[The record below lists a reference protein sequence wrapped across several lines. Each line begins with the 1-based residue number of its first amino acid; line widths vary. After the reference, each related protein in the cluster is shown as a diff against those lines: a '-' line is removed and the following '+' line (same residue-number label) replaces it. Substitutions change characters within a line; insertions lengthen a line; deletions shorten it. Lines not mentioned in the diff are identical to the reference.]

1 MSKQNIFGAIIWIA
15 TLALMTTV
23 EGMRVFAFINIP
35 ALLWVSLGIIGALL
49 ITKDQRQRRDEK
61 LRIAAQAA
69 WMSGIISFIVGL
81 VVVLSNL
88 DDPKMIGPNL
98 AVALLSVLYAAIVS
112 LVCNTFALRHEAK
125 KERWQ
130 PAATR

>member
-15 TLALMTTV
+15 TLALMTTI
-23 EGMRVFAFINIP
+23 EGMRIPAFINIP
-35 ALLWVSLGIIGALL
+35 ALLWVSLGVIGALL
-49 ITKDQRQRRDEK
+49 ITKDPRQSRDEK
-61 LRIAAQAA
+61 LKIAAQAA

-81 VVVLSNL
+81 VAVLSNL
-88 DDPKMIGPNL
+88 DAPEMIGPNL

-112 LVCNTFALRHEAK
+112 LVCNTLALNHEAK

-130 PAATR
+130 PATTR

>member
-15 TLALMTTV
+15 TLALMTTI
-23 EGMRVFAFINIP
+23 EGMRIPAFINIP
-35 ALLWVSLGIIGALL
+35 ALLWVSLGVIGALL
-49 ITKDQRQRRDEK
+49 ITKDPRQSRDEK
-61 LRIAAQAA
+61 LKIAAHSA

-81 VVVLSNL
+81 VAVLSNL
-88 DDPKMIGPNL
+88 DAPEMIGPNL

-112 LVCNTFALRHEAK
+112 LVCNTLALSHEAK

-130 PAATR
+130 PATTR

>member
-1 MSKQNIFGAIIWIA
+1 MNKQNIFGAIVWVA
-15 TLALMTTV
+15 ALVLMTTV
-23 EGMRVFAFINIP
+23 EGMRIFSFINVP

-49 ITKDQRQRRDEK
+49 ITKDPRQSRDEK

-69 WMSGIISFIVGL
+69 WMSGIISFIIGL
-81 VVVLSNL
+81 VIVLSNL
-88 DDPKMIGPNL
+88 GAPEKIGPNL
-98 AVALLSVLYAAIVS
+98 AVALLSVLYAAIIS
-112 LVCNTFALRHEAK
+112 LVCNTLALRCEAR

>member
-15 TLALMTTV
+15 ALALMTTI
-23 EGMRVFAFINIP
+23 EGMRVFAFVNIP
-35 ALLWVSLGIIGALL
+35 ALLWVSLGVIGALL
-49 ITKDQRQRRDEK
+49 ITKDPRQSHDEK

-81 VVVLSNL
+81 VVVLGNL

-112 LVCNTFALRHEAK
+112 LVCNTLALRHEAK

-130 PAATR
+130 PATTR